1 MAAGTEVELEVSKL
15 KDHLSN
21 PVYTTSLD
29 GESFSTDAEDQQD
42 YVVKYLE
49 KELGI
54 DLKSMRNVGDLL
66 EKLREENNVL
76 EGQVN
81 QQLCFFFS
89 NIARIKLHNSIVFNR
104 SCSSPYVIYYV
115 IDVTVFLRESTASL
129 CSRCEKQ
136 S

>member
-1 MAAGTEVELEVSKL
+1 MEIEVSKL
-15 KDHLSN
+15 KDHPSN

-29 GESFSTDAEDQQD
+29 SESFSTDAEDQQD

-49 KELGI
+49 KELGS
-54 DLKSMRNVGDLL
+54 DLKSLKNVGDLL

-81 QQLCFFFS
+81 QQLCFFP
-89 NIARIKLHNSIVFNR
+89 NIARKKLHNSIVFDR

-115 IDVTVFLRESTASL
+115 TDVSVFLRESDMRL
-129 CSRCEKQ
+129 Q
-136 S
+136 

>member
-81 QQLCFFFS
+81 QQLCFFFEYS
-89 NIARIKLHNSIVFNR
+89 QNKT
-104 SCSSPYVIYYV
+104 P
-115 IDVTVFLRESTASL
+115 
-129 CSRCEKQ
+129 
-136 S
+136 